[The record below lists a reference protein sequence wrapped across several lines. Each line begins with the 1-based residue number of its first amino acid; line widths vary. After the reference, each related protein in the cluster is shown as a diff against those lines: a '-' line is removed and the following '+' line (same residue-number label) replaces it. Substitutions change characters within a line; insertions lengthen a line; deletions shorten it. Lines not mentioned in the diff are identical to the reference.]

1 MDLSNL
7 VEKVSKSVVAV
18 TTRRFEWPGDVG
30 LGTAFA
36 VDRGVYVTAY
46 HVVASGGG
54 VALVTPEG
62 EWSKAE
68 VAAADPAE
76 DLALLYSDLSTPP
89 LPMGS
94 VLRLRVGQGVVAVGF
109 PLALLDKPTATF
121 GIVSAVGRSLRAGDH
136 FFEYL
141 IQTDAAINPGNSG
154 GPLVDMSGTAV
165 GVCSAVIAGAQGVG
179 FAVPIDLAR
188 VMYEMVRRYGRYV
201 RPALGIYVV
210 ALNKALKTLY
220 RLPTDRGLLVVDVV
234 PGSPAEEMG
243 LARGDVV
250 TRVNGREVNNVFEF
264 RLHLGE
270 SIIQNR
276 PPRLEVLRGGEKVEL

>member
-1 MDLSNL
+1 VDLSNL

-62 EWSKAE
+62 EWSEAE
-68 VAAADPAE
+68 VVAADPAE
-76 DLALLYSDLSTPP
+76 DLSLPYSDLSAPP

-121 GIVSAVGRSLRAGDH
+121 GVVSAVGRSLRAGDR
-136 FFEYL
+136 FFEYM
-141 IQTDAAINPGNSG
+141 IQTDAAINPGSRGASG
-154 GPLVDMSGTAV
+154 G
-165 GVCSAVIAGAQGVG
+165 
-179 FAVPIDLAR
+179 
-188 VMYEMVRRYGRYV
+188 YV
-201 RPALGIYVV
+201 RG
-210 ALNKALKTLY
+210 
-220 RLPTDRGLLVVDVV
+220 RRGGLLGGDRRG
-234 PGSPAEEMG
+234 PGS
-243 LARGDVV
+243 
-250 TRVNGREVNNVFEF
+250 
-264 RLHLGE
+264 RLRRAH
-270 SIIQNR
+270 R
-276 PPRLEVLRGGEKVEL
+276 PG

>member
-1 MDLSNL
+1 VDLSNL
-7 VEKVSKSVVAV
+7 VEKVSRSVVAV

-62 EWSKAE
+62 EWSEAE
-68 VAAADPAE
+68 VVAADPAE
-76 DLALLYSDLSTPP
+76 DLALLYSDLSAPP

-121 GIVSAVGRSLRAGDH
+121 GIVSAVGRSLRAGDR

-154 GPLVDMSGTAV
+154 GPLVDMSGAAV

-188 VMYEMVRRYGRYV
+188 VMYEMVRRFGRYV

>member
-1 MDLSNL
+1 
-7 VEKVSKSVVAV
+7 
-18 TTRRFEWPGDVG
+18 
-30 LGTAFA
+30 
-36 VDRGVYVTAY
+36 
-46 HVVASGGG
+46 
-54 VALVTPEG
+54 
-62 EWSKAE
+62 
-68 VAAADPAE
+68 
-76 DLALLYSDLSTPP
+76 
-89 LPMGS
+89 
-94 VLRLRVGQGVVAVGF
+94 
-109 PLALLDKPTATF
+109 
-121 GIVSAVGRSLRAGDH
+121 
-136 FFEYL
+136 
-141 IQTDAAINPGNSG
+141 
-154 GPLVDMSGTAV
+154 VDMSGAAV

-188 VMYEMVRRYGRYV
+188 VMYEVVRRYGRYV

-210 ALNKALKTLY
+210 ALNKALETLY

>member
-1 MDLSNL
+1 
-7 VEKVSKSVVAV
+7 
-18 TTRRFEWPGDVG
+18 
-30 LGTAFA
+30 
-36 VDRGVYVTAY
+36 
-46 HVVASGGG
+46 
-54 VALVTPEG
+54 
-62 EWSKAE
+62 
-68 VAAADPAE
+68 
-76 DLALLYSDLSTPP
+76 
-89 LPMGS
+89 
-94 VLRLRVGQGVVAVGF
+94 
-109 PLALLDKPTATF
+109 
-121 GIVSAVGRSLRAGDH
+121 
-136 FFEYL
+136 
-141 IQTDAAINPGNSG
+141 
-154 GPLVDMSGTAV
+154 MSGAAV